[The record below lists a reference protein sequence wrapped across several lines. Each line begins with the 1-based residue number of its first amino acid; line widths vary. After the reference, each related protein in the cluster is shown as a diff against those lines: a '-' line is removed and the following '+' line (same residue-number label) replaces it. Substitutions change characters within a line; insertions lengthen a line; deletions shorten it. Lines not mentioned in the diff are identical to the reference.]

1 MNKFIMLFSSL
12 LLCITSCSRYN
23 MLDGKSR
30 PVYFTPDATVFDDSD
45 TYKPEISYF
54 DQLNIRGNAVNVLAF
69 KKGITS
75 KAIISQPTFFLAND
89 IVLIF
94 PGEHIIVSRGEKE
107 YYNNYTFSKSKA
119 RKHRIKEL
127 SFFKNFHEI
136 APFPFKT
143 YIENASLDTIL
154 ALEKQL
160 VKEISKVSVTSKIV
174 FDSLTKAYRV
184 SRKFKKITQ
193 NFIENEYA
201 VALFLFYKQYKDTLS
216 AHNLYEEKCKQLIP
230 NFNAIRERSK
240 FNGVNTGFNEFAD
253 VILPYKIWKV
263 QNRTEFQSCFDSVK
277 NNFSD
282 LARDFLLSRLMYQ
295 AYTKRIEVSSDY
307 REKYRSICSNK
318 SYKKLVSNLVNQ
330 QQQFDQKASEIS
342 TNALITVNGKKV
354 TSLEDIIAKNKGKL
368 ILFDFWTT
376 WCAPCREE
384 IPAWK
389 KLSKEY
395 AGLDITFVSISL
407 DKEMQTWQKFVIS
420 DNTETKNHYLL
431 INDKKSSFMKEHG
444 ISSIPRYILLDKRGN
459 IADADAPRPSD
470 PKITDLLNKFLHF

>member
-1 MNKFIMLFSSL
+1 M
-12 LLCITSCSRYN
+12 
-23 MLDGKSR
+23 
-30 PVYFTPDATVFDDSD
+30 
-45 TYKPEISYF
+45 
-54 DQLNIRGNAVNVLAF
+54 
-69 KKGITS
+69 
-75 KAIISQPTFFLAND
+75 
-89 IVLIF
+89 
-94 PGEHIIVSRGEKE
+94 
-107 YYNNYTFSKSKA
+107 
-119 RKHRIKEL
+119 
-127 SFFKNFHEI
+127 
-136 APFPFKT
+136 
-143 YIENASLDTIL
+143 
-154 ALEKQL
+154 
-160 VKEISKVSVTSKIV
+160 
-174 FDSLTKAYRV
+174 